1 MTYAVGQTIEV
12 CLALD
17 LPPTRGIRRIV
28 GVFVNEH
35 GEAIELIDVPA
46 RVSECILQNPSQTAL
61 RGRAA
66 HPGIY
71 ELRQLKVKDLQ
82 GVTHVNPPEV
92 SLEVEDASEVA
103 ERRPSAPSARC
114 PKTNR

>member
-1 MTYAVGQTIEV
+1 VTYAVGQTIEV

-28 GVFVNEH
+28 GVFVNEY

-92 SLEVEDASEVA
+92 SLEVEDASKVA

>member
-1 MTYAVGQTIEV
+1 M
-12 CLALD
+12 D
-17 LPPTRGIRRIV
+17 LPPTRGIRCIV
-28 GVFVNEH
+28 AVFVNEH

>member
-12 CLALD
+12 CLDLD

-28 GVFVNEH
+28 AVFVNEH
-35 GEAIELIDVPA
+35 EGVIELTDVPA
-46 RVSECILQNPSQTAL
+46 RVSECVLQNPSQTAL

-66 HPGIY
+66 HPGVY
-71 ELRQLKVKDLQ
+71 ELRELKVKDLQ

-92 SLEVEDASEVA
+92 SIEVEDALDA
-103 ERRPSAPSARC
+103 APRL
-114 PKTNR
+114 PT